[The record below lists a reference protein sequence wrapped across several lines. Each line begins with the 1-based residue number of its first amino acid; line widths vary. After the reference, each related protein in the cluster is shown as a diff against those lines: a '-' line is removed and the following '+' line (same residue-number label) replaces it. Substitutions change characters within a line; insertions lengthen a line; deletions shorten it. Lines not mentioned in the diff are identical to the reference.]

1 MHQLN
6 RFPSSPALSSHG
18 TNNGNGNGGP
28 NNYYNALTPK
38 TSYDSL
44 GSLRSFGSSASG
56 TSAGTGTGPWSSS
69 YNGGYG
75 ATPATPTTSA
85 SSAGGGDFSR
95 NLGFFD
101 NYGYGRPST
110 NTAFSEQQQQ
120 QASFIEQR
128 RGSET
133 ESSLLQQQQQ
143 QQPQG
148 HPQMNPMI
156 SPQRRTFHAASNS
169 ASGSAP
175 STIHQVDPAV
185 EQAFRDMAKS
195 LEEKEATIG
204 ELKIQIE
211 ALLAAAATSG
221 VSKNDKTVLE
231 NGLNRKMDGNEMAH
245 RIVVRLKTLKQENE
259 TLGKMLSQ
267 GRAAQK
273 EVELGILKRENS
285 LLKSRI
291 EELEKL
297 LNNNNNSSS
306 NINTSNNQ

>member
-18 TNNGNGNGGP
+18 TNNSNGSGNNP

-44 GSLRSFGSSASG
+44 GSLRSFGSSTSG
-56 TSAGTGTGPWSSS
+56 TSATGGGAGPWSSS
-69 YNGGYG
+69 YNGYG

-85 SSAGGGDFSR
+85 SSGGGGGGGDFSR

-101 NYGYGRPST
+101 NYGYSRPST
-110 NTAFSEQQQQ
+110 NSAFNEQQQQ
-120 QASFIEQR
+120 SFMDQR
-128 RGSET
+128 RRSET
-133 ESSLLQQQQQ
+133 ENSLHQQS
-143 QQPQG
+143 
-148 HPQMNPMI
+148 HPQLNPMI
-156 SPQRRTFHAASNS
+156 SPQRQAFHS
-169 ASGSAP
+169 ASSTAL

-204 ELKIQIE
+204 ELKLQIE
-211 ALLAAAATSG
+211 ALLAASATSG
-221 VSKNDKTVLE
+221 VAKNDKTVLE

-285 LLKSRI
+285 ILKSRI
-291 EELEKL
+291 EELEKQHL
-297 LNNNNNSSS
+297 SNSNNNNNNS
-306 NINTSNNQ
+306 Q